1 MMAALDNQ
9 QPGMTLKQL
18 LSDVCDVEYFPDLEI
33 SGLALD
39 SRKVKPGYAFVA
51 LEGQLEHGLVYAEAA
66 IAKGAV
72 VVICDAAFD
81 QYCQQI
87 LSKLMMK
94 VICVPIKNLQGKLG
108 EIANRFFNKPSHGM
122 FVTGV
127 TGTDGK
133 TSVSHFIAQAMNQ
146 QSSPAAVIGTLG
158 NGVVD
163 DMQESTHT
171 TPDVISLHEMMADF
185 KQHGVK
191 YVSME
196 VSSHGLDQERIV
208 GIDFDVAV
216 LTNLTRD
223 HLDYHGDIE
232 SYKQAKKKLFK
243 SSVSQSLV
251 LNADDVFG
259 EEIFI
264 EHKGKRKIWLYGL
277 NDEKVKNSDLYVCAS
292 NIQNKSD
299 GIEFLLESP
308 HGVARVRL
316 QLIGEFNI
324 YNAIACFCVL
334 IESGVNFNHAV
345 KRLEKLQTV
354 PGRMELISMP
364 EKPSVVID
372 YAHTPEALTQAL
384 SNVRKHA
391 PGKVICVFG
400 CGGDR
405 DEGKRPLMAQA
416 AEQLSDLVIVT
427 NDNPR
432 SESPEQI
439 IADIQKGISNE
450 LQLIIETDRK
460 KAIHQA
466 INMAGEN
473 DLVLIAG
480 KGHENYQIIGEQ
492 KLAFDDKKVA
502 LEVLGVDT

>member
-1 MMAALDNQ
+1 MMAAFKNQ
-9 QPGMTLKQL
+9 PPMMTLKQL

-33 SGLALD
+33 RGLALD

-51 LEGQLEHGLVYAEAA
+51 LEGQLDHGLVHAEAA

-72 VVICDAAFD
+72 VVLCDAAFD

-87 LSKLMMK
+87 LSKLMVQ
-94 VICVPIKNLQGKLG
+94 VICVPIKKLQSRLG
-108 EIANRFFNKPSHGM
+108 EIANKFFDKPSHEM
-122 FVTGV
+122 FVAGV

-146 QSSPAAVIGTLG
+146 ENSPAAVVGTLG
-158 NGVVD
+158 NGVID
-163 DMQESTHT
+163 DLQESTHT

-185 KQHGVK
+185 KRQGVK
-191 YVSME
+191 YVAME
-196 VSSHGLDQERIV
+196 VSSHGLDQERVV

-232 SYKQAKKKLFK
+232 SYKKAKKKLFK
-243 SSVSQSLV
+243 SSVNQSLI
-251 LNADDVFG
+251 LNADDTFG
-259 EEIFI
+259 EDIYREYKS
-264 EHKGKRKIWLYGL
+264 ERKIWLYGL
-277 NDEKVKNSDLYVCAS
+277 NKEKVEAS
-292 NIQNKSD
+292 NLYAYARDIQNKND
-299 GIEFLLESP
+299 GIEFLLESS
-308 HGVARVRL
+308 HGAAAIKL
-316 QLIGEFNI
+316 KLIGEFNI
-324 YNAIACFCVL
+324 YNALACFCVL
-334 IESGVNFNHAV
+334 IENGVNFNHVV
-345 KRLEKLQTV
+345 KRLEKLHTV
-354 PGRMELISMP
+354 AGRMELISQP
-364 EKPSVVID
+364 KKPSVVID
-372 YAHTPEALTQAL
+372 YAHTPEALAQAL

-391 PGKVICVFG
+391 SGKIICVFG

-460 KAIHQA
+460 QAIHQA
-466 INMAGEN
+466 INMAGED

-480 KGHENYQIIGEQ
+480 KGHENYQIIGERRI
-492 KLAFDDKKVA
+492 AFDDKKIA
-502 LEVLGVDT
+502 LEVLGADT